1 MNYIYIVYI
10 IYLDNQINDKAMIQ
24 LCKSFKYTPLLMKI
38 SLTAN
43 FIGDDGI
50 IELTN
55 NLKFIPYLTDLS
67 LQRIINYFNR

>member
-1 MNYIYIVYI
+1 
-10 IYLDNQINDKAMIQ
+10 MIQ